1 MNKDENVRYQNIHN
15 STNHDKEGNLQ
26 HQNLTLEKRKGL
38 KSKTYILHSGKKVLT
53 KNKHKAY

>member
-38 KSKTYILHSGKKVLT
+38 KPKPYILHSGKK
-53 KNKHKAY
+53 KF